1 MPMQALRQPS
11 LRRFIAWMALT
22 VALAIVAAVRPAGA
36 VQVDFLPKPDP
47 DDGKTFRVLCFHD
60 IRDNLRASFETLPD
74 GFAVDTKMLTNMFS
88 WIQANGYHPV
98 TLAQID
104 AARHGGKPLPK
115 RPILLTFDD
124 GYESH
129 YTKVFPLLKQFR
141 FPAVFGLVT
150 EWTNAP
156 PGAKVKLSDKQIVPR
171 DFFMNWNQIREMQA
185 SGLAEFATHTQD
197 MHHGALGNPQGN
209 EMPAASTHEYLRNLG
224 RYETDDEYRKRVRD
238 DLQRSIDIIQKNVG
252 TKVQTVVWP
261 YGAHN
266 LMLDQEAAN
275 VGLKYML
282 TLEPGPNTPDV
293 PLTAIR
299 RSLMGYDTNTGDLE
313 RSLREP
319 VTHHGEINPVQ
330 RVVQVDMDYIYDPD
344 PKQQEAN
351 LGKLI
356 DRIKDLAPRVVY
368 LQAFADPKGNGA
380 VDAVYFPN
388 RHMPMRA
395 DLFSRVSWQLKTRAK
410 VEVYAWLPM
419 LSYKLPANNP
429 AATHL
434 VQSLPGAPQKPGTV
448 KPPRLS
454 PFDPQARQMI
464 RDIYEDLAKNSIIDG
479 VLFHDDGVLD
489 DYEDASP
496 AALKAYEAMGLPG
509 DINKIR
515 QSPELMQKWSK
526 AKTAALISFS
536 KELISVAQGYQNGRD
551 MLTAR
556 NIFSGPVLDP
566 KAEAWTAQNYDDFLE
581 AYDYVA
587 LEAMPYM
594 EEAKDPK
601 DWMKKLTAAVAKHK
615 DGLKKTI
622 FELQAVDWRNQD
634 KPIPTTELRDQMRA
648 LRSAGALNYGYY
660 PDDFIAGRPDTEV
673 LRDVMSLK
681 TYIETRKPPG
691 GDKGSVEKLNSTSL
705 PQSQP
710 PNAGVD
716 RKPATTEAATSSN
729 TKAGG

>member
-1 MPMQALRQPS
+1 
-11 LRRFIAWMALT
+11 
-22 VALAIVAAVRPAGA
+22 
-36 VQVDFLPKPDP
+36 
-47 DDGKTFRVLCFHD
+47 
-60 IRDNLRASFETLPD
+60 
-74 GFAVDTKMLTNMFS
+74 
-88 WIQANGYHPV
+88 
-98 TLAQID
+98 
-104 AARHGGKPLPK
+104 
-115 RPILLTFDD
+115 
-124 GYESH
+124 
-129 YTKVFPLLKQFR
+129 
-141 FPAVFGLVT
+141 
-150 EWTNAP
+150 
-156 PGAKVKLSDKQIVPR
+156 
-171 DFFMNWNQIREMQA
+171 
-185 SGLAEFATHTQD
+185 
-197 MHHGALGNPQGN
+197 
-209 EMPAASTHEYLRNLG
+209 
-224 RYETDDEYRKRVRD
+224 
-238 DLQRSIDIIQKNVG
+238 
-252 TKVQTVVWP
+252 
-261 YGAHN
+261 
-266 LMLDQEAAN
+266 
-275 VGLKYML
+275 
-282 TLEPGPNTPDV
+282 
-293 PLTAIR
+293 
-299 RSLMGYDTNTGDLE
+299 MGYDTNTGDLE

-319 VTHHGEINPVQ
+319 VTHHGMINPVQ
-330 RVVQVDMDYIYDPD
+330 RVVHVDMDYIYDPD

-434 VQSLPGAPQKPGTV
+434 VQSVAGAPQKPGTV

-464 RDIYEDLAKNSIIDG
+464 RDIYEDLAKNAIIDG
-479 VLFHDDGVLD
+479 ILFHDDGVLD

-515 QSPELMQKWSK
+515 QSPELMQKWSR

-536 KELISVAQGYQNGRD
+536 KELIAVAQGYQNGRD

-556 NIFSGPVLDP
+556 NIFAGPVLDP
-566 KAEAWTAQNYDDFLE
+566 KAETWTAQNYDDFLE

-634 KPIPTTELRDQMRA
+634 KPIPSTELRDQMRA
-648 LRSAGALNYGYY
+648 LRAAGALNYGYY

-691 GDKGSVEKLNSTSL
+691 GNAASVEKLNSGAA

-710 PNAGVD
+710 PKAGEAPAD
-716 RKPATTEAATSSN
+716 KKPATTEAAAPAHTN
-729 TKAGG
+729 KAGG